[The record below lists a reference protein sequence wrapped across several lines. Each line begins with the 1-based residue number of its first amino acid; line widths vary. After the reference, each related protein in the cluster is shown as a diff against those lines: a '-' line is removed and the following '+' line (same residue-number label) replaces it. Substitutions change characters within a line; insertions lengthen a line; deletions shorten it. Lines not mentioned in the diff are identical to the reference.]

1 MGGERKRR
9 IIVYIATSAD
19 GFIARRDGS
28 FDWLER
34 PRPLLAPVQ
43 RWRRSTPVCSEIQ
56 VSTELR
62 GRSRDGSGQGQRD
75 GQRVIGQR
83 DSSSPGSRQNES

>member
-34 PRPLLAPVQ
+34 PRPKGNYGIATFF
-43 RWRRSTPVCSEIQ
+43 RSIDTPN
-56 VSTELR
+56 
-62 GRSRDGSGQGQRD
+62 
-75 GQRVIGQR
+75 QRVHH
-83 DSSSPGSRQNES
+83 